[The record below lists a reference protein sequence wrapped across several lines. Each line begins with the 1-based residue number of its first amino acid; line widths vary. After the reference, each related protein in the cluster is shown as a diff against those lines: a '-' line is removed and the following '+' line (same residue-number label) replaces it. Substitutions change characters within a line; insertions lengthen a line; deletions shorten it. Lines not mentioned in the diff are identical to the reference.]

1 MVNDVADITE
11 NVAPEPGVMCRF
23 LKCHNNSFQAALVYI
38 CEVASKCVDARKQGD
53 ERECAI

>member
-23 LKCHNNSFQAALVYI
+23 LKCHNNSFQAALAYI
-38 CEVASKCVDARKQGD
+38 REVASKYVDARKRED
-53 ERECAI
+53 EREWAM